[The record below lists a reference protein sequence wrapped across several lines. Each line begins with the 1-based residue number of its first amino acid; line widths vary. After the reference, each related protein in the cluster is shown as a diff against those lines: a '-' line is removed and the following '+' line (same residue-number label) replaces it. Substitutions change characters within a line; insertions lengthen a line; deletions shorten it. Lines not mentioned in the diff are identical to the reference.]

1 MHARSGKRPLD
12 TEINVVPFIDLMAV
26 TIAFLLITAVWTQAG
41 ALPASRSGGAG
52 EATEDPARELRLT
65 AKGVSLG
72 AGPLVSLDELE
83 KQLAGTHTVV
93 ITTDDDVAYDDLIRV
108 IDTCRAARVEGVS
121 VSPAT

>member
-1 MHARSGKRPLD
+1 MHARAAKRPLD

-26 TIAFLLITAVWTQAG
+26 TIAFLLITAVWTQTG
-41 ALPASRSGGAG
+41 SLPASRAGGTPG
-52 EATEDPARELRLT
+52 ETVEDSRELRLT

-72 AGPLVSLDELE
+72 AGPVVTLAELE
-83 KQLAGTHTVV
+83 HQLAGTHSVV

-121 VSPAT
+121 VSPAS

>member
-12 TEINVVPFIDLMAV
+12 TEINVIPFIDLMAV

-41 ALPASRSGGAG
+41 TLPASRAGGAG
-52 EATEDPARELRLT
+52 DAAEEARALTLT

-72 AGPLVSLDELE
+72 TGPLVSLEELE
-83 KQLAGTHTVV
+83 KQLAGTHSVV

-108 IDTCRAARVEGVS
+108 IDTCRAAKVEGVS